1 MIFSFFSST
10 VSFPPATPFS
20 QSLLLLLLL
29 HLIVVQYRAN
39 ILLRGRLAGM
49 VFQIYGDVGLVV
61 AAGWDSKDIIFVR
74 NGYSTVPVG
83 ECPGQLTF
91 TPPLPFPLLFF

>member
-1 MIFSFFSST
+1 
-10 VSFPPATPFS
+10 
-20 QSLLLLLLL
+20 
-29 HLIVVQYRAN
+29 
-39 ILLRGRLAGM
+39 M

-61 AAGWDSKDIIFVR
+61 AAGWESKDIIFVR
-74 NGYSTVPVG
+74 NGYSIVPVG